1 MAVGSLIPNRRMSCA
16 APERAEQ
23 TPFTRSKE
31 KRPTPFLCCHPMMI
45 GPPDCCRTGL
55 RVEYPRPET
64 QPGQN
69 ADDTAE
75 ALRVLYVAATRAKRL
90 VALALP
96 GRHIP
101 LVAQHLLGLGV
112 TIETS

>member
-1 MAVGSLIPNRRMSCA
+1 MAVGSLIPKRRMNCA

-31 KRPTPFLCCHPMMI
+31 KRPTPFLCCHSMMI

-75 ALRVLYVAATRAKRL
+75 ALRVLYVAVTRQAPCRTGTSRP
-90 VALALP
+90 A
-96 GRHIP
+96 HP

-112 TIETS
+112 TIGTS

>member
-1 MAVGSLIPNRRMSCA
+1 
-16 APERAEQ
+16 
-23 TPFTRSKE
+23 
-31 KRPTPFLCCHPMMI
+31 
-45 GPPDCCRTGL
+45 
-55 RVEYPRPET
+55 
-64 QPGQN
+64 
-69 ADDTAE
+69 
-75 ALRVLYVAATRAKRL
+75 VLYVAATRAKRL